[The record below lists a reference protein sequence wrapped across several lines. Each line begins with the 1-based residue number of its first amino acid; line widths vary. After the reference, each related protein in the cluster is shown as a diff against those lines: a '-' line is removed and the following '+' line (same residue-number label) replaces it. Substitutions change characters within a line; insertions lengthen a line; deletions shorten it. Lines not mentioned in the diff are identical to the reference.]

1 MADETHAPPGDA
13 PAPAPARPAPTHAA
27 PASHAATPAAP
38 AVPSQFL
45 AELDRARAER
55 EAARAE
61 LAKRDAAEAE
71 TKALLAQL
79 QEKVALTE
87 REREALAA
95 ARTADRIRYE
105 ARMAAAEHG
114 AVDPDDVVDL
124 VTRGLKVDADRV
136 VAADGTPVADF
147 VKGYLAKKPHLARAR
162 VAGGS
167 GASPFPPAGGA
178 GAPAPPDLGTAEGMT
193 AYARRLTH
201 GSAPTAPPTTPG
213 SAGGPGRGH

>member
-1 MADETHAPPGDA
+1 MADETQTPPGDA
-13 PAPAPARPAPTHAA
+13 PATAPARPHVAA
-27 PASHAATPAAP
+27 PAQTAAP
-38 AVPSQFL
+38 AAMPAAFL
-45 AELDRARAER
+45 AELDRERAE
-55 EAARAE
+55 AAALRAE
-61 LAKRDAAEAE
+61 LAKRTKAEDE
-71 TKALLAQL
+71 TKGLLAQL

-87 REREALAA
+87 REREALAV
-95 ARTADRIRYE
+95 ARERDRIRYE
-105 ARMAAAEHG
+105 ARMAASEHG
-114 AVDPDDVVDL
+114 AVDPDDVVKLISDEL
-124 VTRGLKVDADRV
+124 RV
-136 VAADGTPVADF
+136 VEGKVVGADNAPVGDF
-147 VKGYLAKKPHLARAR
+147 VKGLLAKKPHLARAR